1 MAYAT
6 GCRNDLDTRW
16 RKNKKTRQECF
27 HIRFHYLRSEE
38 VVEKCFIE
46 KLPPH
51 IKPIKKSKQV
61 WKGLNRAYGEYGVT
75 FNQSFLTK
83 RPASFEEDV
92 HNTWFSNNP
101 PIEMA
106 CMVVT
111 GTTCG
116 EFTIEKNAYF
126 VVFQR
131 GDKNSQ
137 LTFEK
142 YHGIFN
148 EIHSKQEK
156 YVPKLLHAGREDNLC
171 EFETRFVQQWNFLRT
186 RYNSIFHGFLSFCI
200 SFGTF
205 YVMNIESDS
214 TMNVA
219 KFNDLFKTINERK
232 KKALQTATKYGK
244 ERTHV
249 RVPYIFSFQPT
260 VFSSTTKLRKIIEQF
275 GFTRDSDE
283 MKRTTMVKFKYP
295 NVGKHN
301 FDENGE
307 LFRIE
312 LSENKWFMATVL
324 PAQSSA
330 QLTRIKYGLK
340 SFRNVKSENISKIN
354 LKLIETA
361 TNEYQM
367 EPSCDI
373 HRATEKVSELHSVTN
388 WFGEKKVKLHIKTTT
403 QLKGDAKKLVPCSSS
418 KLVVLVL
425 PEIPNR
431 DTSEEELRSYARHI
445 WKWAI
450 VCRETK
456 IGFNP

>member
-1 MAYAT
+1 MFL
-6 GCRNDLDTRW
+6 GLD
-16 RKNKKTRQECF
+16 
-27 HIRFHYLRSEE
+27 
-38 VVEKCFIE
+38 
-46 KLPPH
+46 
-51 IKPIKKSKQV
+51 
-61 WKGLNRAYGEYGVT
+61 GAYGEYHVT
-75 FNQSFLTK
+75 FYQSFLTR
-83 RPASFEEDV
+83 RPASFEDDV
-92 HNTWFSNNP
+92 HNTWSSNKP
-101 PIEMA
+101 STEEMA

-111 GTTCG
+111 GTICG
-116 EFTIEKNAYF
+116 ESTIEKNAYF
-126 VVFQR
+126 IVFQR
-131 GDKNSQ
+131 GFEKSK

-156 YVPKLLHAGREDNLC
+156 YVPKLLHAGTEDNLC

-219 KFNDLFKTINERK
+219 KLNDLFKTIKERK

-249 RVPYIFSFQPT
+249 RVPYIFSFQPA

-373 HRATEKVSELHSVTN
+373 HRATEKVSELYSVTN

-450 VCRETK
+450 EFAEKLKLALIPETDLERENTLPPPK
-456 IGFNP
+456 NT

>member
-1 MAYAT
+1 MF
-6 GCRNDLDTRW
+6 LD
-16 RKNKKTRQECF
+16 
-27 HIRFHYLRSEE
+27 S
-38 VVEKCFIE
+38 
-46 KLPPH
+46 
-51 IKPIKKSKQV
+51 
-61 WKGLNRAYGEYGVT
+61 NRAYGEYSVT
-75 FNQSFLTK
+75 FNQSFLTT

-92 HNTWFSNNP
+92 HNTWFSNKP
-101 PIEMA
+101 STEELA

-111 GTTCG
+111 GTICG

-131 GDKNSQ
+131 GFEKSQ

-142 YHGIFN
+142 YHGIFY

-156 YVPKLLHAGREDNLC
+156 YVPKLLHAGTEDNLC
-171 EFETRFVQQWNFLRT
+171 EFETRFVKQWNFLRT

-219 KFNDLFKTINERK
+219 KLNDLFKTINERK

-249 RVPYIFSFQPT
+249 RVPYIFSFQPA

-283 MKRTTMVKFKYP
+283 MKKTTTVRFKYS

-307 LFRIE
+307 LYRIE
-312 LSENKWFMATVL
+312 LSQNKWFMATVL

-330 QLTRIKYGLK
+330 QLTSIRYGLK
-340 SFRNVKSENISKIN
+340 SFRNVESENISKIN
-354 LKLIETA
+354 LKLLKTA
-361 TNEYQM
+361 TDEYRM

-373 HRATEKVSELHSVTN
+373 HRAIEKVSELYSVTN
-388 WFGEKKVKLHIKTTT
+388 WFGEKKVMLHIKTITE
-403 QLKGDAKKLVPCSSS
+403 LKGDAKKLVPCSSS
-418 KLVVLVL
+418 NLEVLMF
-425 PEIPNR
+425 PEIPNI

-445 WKWAI
+445 WKWAVEFAEKLKLASI
-450 VCRETK
+450 PETDQERENTLHPPK
-456 IGFNP
+456 NT